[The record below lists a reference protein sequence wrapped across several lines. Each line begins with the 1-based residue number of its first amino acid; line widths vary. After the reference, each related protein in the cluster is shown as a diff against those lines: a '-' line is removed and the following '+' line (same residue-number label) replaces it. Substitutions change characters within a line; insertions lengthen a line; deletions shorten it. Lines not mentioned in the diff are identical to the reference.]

1 MFEKLFKLPAVL
13 SRHQKAPFA
22 EERRRYL
29 LHCAQQGYAHTT
41 LHVMADDLFWVAR
54 KLSIYP
60 DLRVTPEQ
68 IKSAAKDWAERESF
82 SGHTLNE
89 RWTSSRFIRVANKWV
104 RYLGCLC
111 EPAIQTPFAH
121 LITEFK
127 RWMKDEKGL
136 SSTTIEVWSRY
147 LTQFLCW
154 YEVKKRPFCA
164 VEIIDLDTFLIR
176 CGKSGWSRVSIN
188 NIATGLRAFF
198 RYAGM
203 KKWCAPFIAEA
214 IKGPRIF
221 TQENLPAGPSRCDVS
236 NLLASMNTNEP
247 RDIRDRA
254 IIMLFAIYGLRASE
268 VTTLR
273 LEDID
278 WEHDIIAVT
287 RVKGRGRQIYPL
299 SVTVGNAIVRYLQ
312 EIRPRCSKREVFLT
326 FSVPLRPISRGGL
339 YSLTK
344 RHMLQLGISPL
355 NMGPHSLRH
364 ACAEHL
370 LKEGFSLKEIGDH
383 LGHRSCSATRIY
395 TKVDLTGLRE
405 VATFDLG
412 GLI

>member
-13 SRHQKAPFA
+13 SRHQNAPFP

-68 IKSAAKDWAERESF
+68 IKTAANGWSERESYL
-82 SGHTLNE
+82 GHKLNE
-89 RWTSSRFIRVANKWV
+89 RWTRTRFIRVAFHWL
-104 RYLGCLC
+104 RFLGCLH
-111 EPAIQTPFAH
+111 EPADQTPFTH
-121 LITEFK
+121 LITDYRK
-127 RWMKDEKGL
+127 WMEDERGL
-136 SSTTIEVWSRY
+136 SSRTIEVWCRC
-147 LTQFLCW
+147 LVKFLCW
-154 YEVKKRPFCA
+154 YEVKKRPFSEIDIIA
-164 VEIIDLDTFLIR
+164 VDAFLMS
-176 CGKSGWSRVSIN
+176 CGKKGLSRISIN
-188 NIATGLRAFF
+188 NIATGLRSFF

-203 KKWCAPFIAEA
+203 KGWCAPFLAEA
-214 IKGPRIF
+214 IKGPHIF
-221 TQENLPAGPSRCDVS
+221 TQENLPLGPSRHNVS
-236 NLLASMNTNEP
+236 SLIASMDTNLP
-247 RDIRDRA
+247 RDIRNRA
-254 IIMLFAIYGLRASE
+254 IIMLFAIYGLRATE
-268 VTTLR
+268 VATLR

-278 WEHDIIAVT
+278 WENDIISVT

-299 SVTVGNAIVRYLQ
+299 SATVGNAILRYLR
-312 EIRPRCSKREVFLT
+312 EIRPKCSKQEVFLSL
-326 FSVPLRPISRGGL
+326 SVPLRPISRGGL

-344 RHMLQLGISPL
+344 RHMLQLGLSSPH
-355 NMGPHSLRH
+355 MGPHSLRH

-370 LKEGFSLKEIGDH
+370 LKEGFSIKEIGDH
-383 LGHRSCSATRIY
+383 LGHRSSSATRIY
-395 TKVDLTGLRE
+395 AKVDLPGLRE